1 MHHVFWRPGAVCN
14 NGARDGTGLLNRGG
28 GGRGTEDSIGS
39 AFLAFGAGSAARME
53 RSGEG
58 LPRVHDLR
66 PESLA
71 HQRWPHVPPARPGLW
86 LQLLFLLLL
95 QNVDQFGDTGS

>member
-1 MHHVFWRPGAVCN
+1 
-14 NGARDGTGLLNRGG
+14 
-28 GGRGTEDSIGS
+28 
-39 AFLAFGAGSAARME
+39 ME